1 MSNWERATNQVLA
14 CLSPDSRGSKPLWQV
29 FWVDGVFASHVLFGA
44 IFHLYPRI
52 GTGLLAVLLVG
63 FLAYTAWIMRA
74 VWVNAFNVAN
84 ENVGH
89 LARALTVV
97 WALNA
102 VLVSG
107 FLVFAHMSATRLPP
121 F

>member
-1 MSNWERATNQVLA
+1 MSQVLS

-29 FWVDGVFASHVLFGA
+29 FWVDGVFASHILFGA
-44 IFHLYPRI
+44 IVYLYSRV
-52 GTGLLAVLLVG
+52 GTAALAVLLAA
-63 FLAYTAWIMRA
+63 FIAYTAWIMRS

-84 ENVGH
+84 ENVGY

-107 FLVFAHMSATRLPP
+107 FLVLAHISATRLPLL
-121 F
+121 